1 MNPFFSDKTTEKS
14 EKVNG
19 TVISDS
25 IFSETSTEF
34 PLSREILNL
43 STAFY
48 RAKEERGVSSLLLA
62 GLEKGA
68 GATSLAVALSIALTW
83 DKVTRVLIID
93 ANFQNPQLDKVFKIP
108 FDKKAGLI
116 RDTKI
121 QNLKCIP
128 YGRLIRAGNRRFE
141 TFMRVL
147 HELESEFDFMIVD
160 SAPLNASPEVVMLG
174 SYFKSI
180 AIVVEAEKTRVPKLE
195 KIIDELKQA
204 KVNILGVVLNRKKNY
219 LPKGI
224 ANYL

>member
-1 MNPFFSDKTTEKS
+1 MYPFFSEKTAENS

-19 TVISDS
+19 TLLNET
-25 IFSETSTEF
+25 IFSEKNIDF

-43 STAFY
+43 
-48 RAKEERGVSSLLLA
+48 RRGLLHAKEERGVSSLLLA
-62 GLEKGA
+62 GLEDGA
-68 GATSLAVALSIALTW
+68 GATSLSVALSIALTW

-128 YGRLIRAGNRRFE
+128 FGRLIRAGNRQFE

-147 HELESEFDFMIVD
+147 HELEAEFDFMIVD
-160 SAPLNASPEVVMLG
+160 SAPLNASPEVTMLS

-180 AIVVEAEKTRVPKLE
+180 VIVVEAEKTRVPTLE
-195 KIIDELKQA
+195 KIIGELKQA
-204 KVNILGVVLNRKKNY
+204 NANILGVVLNRKKNY
-219 LPKGI
+219 LPKAI